1 MNYFRTL
8 AWGPWLYSLLK
19 GAIGAGASSITVM
32 LSTLAVDPVDF
43 RVGSVKSLTVM
54 AWSFGISFAKYAL
67 TFLQA
72 NALPPVKTV
81 TTTQT
86 VTADT
91 ALPSVTT
98 TTIQETKLTPATDG
112 PEK

>member
-43 RVGSVKSLTVM
+43 RVGSAKSLTVM
-54 AWSFGISFAKYAL
+54 AWSFGISFAKYAF

-72 NALPPVKTV
+72 SGLPPVQTV
-81 TTTQT
+81 TTTET
-86 VTADT
+86 VTHESHPPAT
-91 ALPSVTT
+91 VTT
-98 TTIQETKLTPATDG
+98 TVQETKLSENNP
-112 PEK
+112 K